1 MTLLRSTVRYDAA
14 ESKVRGV
21 EVWMMRCETC
31 MSSGRGSGWWEL
43 SLSNWNPTSGLVSCR
58 ACHNLAR
65 RKARR
70 QTPEQ
75 RRANQRTYYY
85 ANRDERLAWR
95 HAYHALHREEIN
107 RIRRLKYAAAKQ
119 QVVHQETLWELAADG

>member
-1 MTLLRSTVRYDAA
+1 MSVRRVSVRYDRA
-14 ESKVRGV
+14 EG
-21 EVWMMRCETC
+21 EFTMQCETC
-31 MSSGRGSGWWEL
+31 ASAGQTKSHWPLTLEF
-43 SLSNWNPTSGLVSCR
+43 WNPTSGLQSCR

-75 RRANQRTYYY
+75 RREKQRAYYWDH
-85 ANRDERLAWR
+85 RDHRLAWR